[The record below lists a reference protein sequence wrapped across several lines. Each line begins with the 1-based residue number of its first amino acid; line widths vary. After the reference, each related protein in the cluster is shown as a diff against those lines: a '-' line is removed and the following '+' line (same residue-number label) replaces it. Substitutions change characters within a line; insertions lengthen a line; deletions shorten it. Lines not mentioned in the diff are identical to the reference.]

1 MFDDPLSDVL
11 KRAEVQSVMS
21 GGFIASG
28 DWAIR
33 FPPPDKIKFFAMV
46 RGACWLELDGETDA
60 VRMAPGD
67 VILLAAERGF
77 VLASDLAIAPLEAS
91 AMFARRTE
99 SIVTVGTPANVD
111 EGIFQIGGHVRL
123 HPAYG
128 ALLADVLPP
137 FIHVR
142 GALPEARAL
151 RWILDQLVEEREGL
165 PGSGLA
171 TTQLV
176 HLLFVQVLR
185 AHLAAGGALRASW
198 LRAATDPRVAPALRL
213 MHGEPGQPWRLEQ
226 LARAAAMS
234 RTSFAT
240 HFKAVAGEA
249 PLAYLTRWRMRLAE
263 HSLRRADASVGEL
276 ARTLGYASESAFS
289 NAFKRIVGVSPMRY
303 GKHAREARSVDES
316 DWPRSAS
323 GMSMASPP
331 LRTERP

>member
-1 MFDDPLSDVL
+1 MVDDPLSDVL
-11 KRAEVQSVMS
+11 KLAEVQSVMS
-21 GGFIASG
+21 GGFVAAG
-28 DWAIR
+28 EWAIR

-46 RGACWLELDGETDA
+46 RGVCWLQLDGDTA
-60 VRMAPGD
+60 PIRMAAGD

-77 VLASDLAIAPLEAS
+77 VLASHLAIAPLEAS
-91 AMFARRTE
+91 ALFAQRTE
-99 SIVTVGTPANVD
+99 AIVAVGTPAHEGD
-111 EGIFQIGGHVRL
+111 EVFQIGGHVRL

-142 GALPEARAL
+142 GASSEARAL
-151 RWILDQLVEEREGL
+151 RWILDQLVQEREGL
-165 PGSGLA
+165 PGAGLA
-171 TTQLV
+171 TTQLA

-185 AHLAAGGALRASW
+185 AHLAAGEPLRASW

-213 MHGEPGQPWRLEQ
+213 MHGEPGRAWRLEQ

-263 HSLRRADASVGEL
+263 HSLRRADAPVGEL

-303 GKHAREARSVDES
+303 GRQARETRWVDETDESKAGS
-316 DWPRSAS
+316 D
-323 GMSMASPP
+323 GMASP
-331 LRTERP
+331 LVKTERP

>member
-1 MFDDPLSDVL
+1 MLDDPLSDVL
-11 KRAEVQSVMS
+11 KLAEVQSVMS

-46 RGACWLELDGETDA
+46 RGTCWLQLDGATDPIH
-60 VRMAPGD
+60 MAAGD
-67 VILLAAERGF
+67 VILLAAARGF
-77 VLASDLAIAPLEAS
+77 VLASDIAVAPLEAS
-91 AMFARRTE
+91 MLFAQRTE
-99 SIVTVGTPANVD
+99 AIVTVGAKASADNDV
-111 EGIFQIGGHVRL
+111 FQMGGHVRL

-142 GALPEARAL
+142 GASTEARAL
-151 RWILDQLVEEREGL
+151 RWILDQLVQEREGL

-171 TTQLV
+171 TTQLA

-185 AHLAAGGALRASW
+185 AHLAAGGPLRASW

-213 MHGEPGQPWRLEQ
+213 MHGEPGRPWRLEQ

-240 HFKAVAGEA
+240 HFKTVAGEA
-249 PLAYLTRWRMRLAE
+249 PLAYLARWRMRLAE
-263 HSLRRADASVGEL
+263 HSLRRADAPVAEL

-289 NAFKRIVGVSPMRY
+289 NAFKRIVGMSPMRY
-303 GKHAREARSVDES
+303 GKHVREISWDDEADES
-316 DWPRSAS
+316 PV
-323 GMSMASPP
+323 ASPP
-331 LRTERP
+331 